1 MSLLFRRVV
10 VVTTGSGIG
19 PCLSLIG
26 MKSEKRP
33 ACRVLWST
41 PNALETYGEGVIN
54 EVKECDPE
62 AVLWNTKLQGRPD
75 MVELTWKLVNEMDA
89 EAVFVVSNPEV
100 TKKVV
105 YGMESRGIPAYGPVF
120 DS

>member
-1 MSLLFRRVV
+1 MSLLFKRVV

-19 PCLSLIG
+19 PCLNLLG
-26 MKSEKRP
+26 MKPETRP

-41 PNALETYGEGVIN
+41 PNPNEVYGEAIIS
-54 EVKECDPE
+54 EVKECDPN
-62 AVLWNTKLQGRPD
+62 AVIWDTKAQGRPD
-75 MVELTWKLVNEMDA
+75 MVELTWKLVMEMNA
-89 EAVFVVSNPEV
+89 EAVFCVSNPKV

-105 YGMESRGIPAYGPVF
+105 YGMESRGIPAYGPIF